1 MFGTKKSKLVTGL
14 AAVVCVCCVG
24 GVSAQY
30 AATSFDVSP
39 VGAETSAV
47 QSETPAVYIESKNV
61 SYSDSLYILYAVSH
75 EGFDSEQNAIKMLFW
90 NEPQTD
96 YTVENAVGVTTKY
109 VETVNGK
116 ECEVFYSEGIAAKEM
131 TDVIYCRAYV
141 ELEGEIYYS
150 DVEKYSVMDYVYT
163 MREEGNLSGEQQETF
178 TAMLDY
184 GAAAQK
190 LFAYNTDRL
199 ANANFYK
206 VSVEGGVLTAVG
218 TGTTVIHASYEDR
231 QVSCT
236 AGCLAQTREELEAMD
251 PKILSQPKWLPPEVD
266 MDEPCT
272 YFDNAAIVGDSITYG
287 MMQHESQ
294 SNGLGNIL
302 FMARGGVSIRG
313 FVVRNKNIIFRGRET
328 DLEVAIAQSGVERV
342 FFLMGSNDVG
352 AQYTM
357 EAMMDD
363 WRVILDR
370 IWSESPDVEI
380 VLITSIPR
388 YEEYPYRQSPDSYNP
403 RTVEYNQH
411 LRQFAKENGCMFLDL
426 HSYVQDHW
434 GRLSPTYKIDDT
446 HLNEVACTYWMQVM
460 RYYAQYESEGGILE

>member
-1 MFGTKKSKLVTGL
+1 VGESEDIYLGVIPRELVTW
-14 AAVVCVCCVG
+14 
-24 GVSAQY
+24 
-30 AATSFDVSP
+30 
-39 VGAETSAV
+39 E
-47 QSETPAVYIESKNV
+47 SEDPDI
-61 SYSDSLYILYAVSH
+61 
-75 EGFDSEQNAIKMLFW
+75 
-90 NEPQTD
+90 
-96 YTVENAVGVTTKY
+96 
-109 VETVNGK
+109 
-116 ECEVFYSEGIAAKEM
+116 
-131 TDVIYCRAYV
+131 
-141 ELEGEIYYS
+141 
-150 DVEKYSVMDYVYT
+150 
-163 MREEGNLSGEQQETF
+163 
-178 TAMLDY
+178 
-184 GAAAQK
+184 
-190 LFAYNTDRL
+190 
-199 ANANFYK
+199 